1 MYYGMLY
8 NAIHVSTLKRRS
20 ELKIEK
26 RIIMEN
32 YDVIVVGA
40 SNAGGFAAAAAAER
54 GKKVLVIEKT
64 STVEHLYRHWLGGV
78 NTKAQE
84 RAGIHID
91 KNNLAQYLT
100 AFAQDNV
107 DQRLIWTWINHS
119 GEAMDWLEEKI
130 LKPKGDHL
138 YSERDAHYETL
149 INKAFPTEHHVT
161 ADDKSDD
168 KDYGN
173 YVIEYAEKHGA
184 KFRYRTK
191 LEHLIINQE
200 NRVIGVEVKNT
211 KTNEVYDIM
220 ANDAVILCTGGYG
233 ANPALVQKWN
243 PTILKKCCYTQ
254 SPRDDGS
261 GIVAAM
267 EVGAAKDDEAASI
280 IFDRGA
286 VPVGT
291 NTKDTYVIDW
301 KNPQYNLGSFMFL
314 KVNLH
319 GERFFNESAPY
330 QFDMNSLMHQP
341 GNMEVL
347 IWNEYNMDHLK
358 DYHTLGCSRVGWPGN
373 KEVPDRKAQNEQ
385 KVKDGLVQ
393 KADSIEELAEKL
405 HLPKENLV
413 KTVKRY
419 NELVKKGN
427 DDDFGKEKS
436 RLLSIEGAPYYGAWF
451 SGVLLS
457 TLDGLHINDHMQV
470 LNENGEA
477 ISGLYAAGNC
487 SGDFFW
493 GSYPDRVPGLTVSH
507 AQTFGMLAGRYAVE
521 MK

>member
-1 MYYGMLY
+1 M
-8 NAIHVSTLKRRS
+8 
-20 ELKIEK
+20 EK
-26 RIIMEN
+26 

-64 STVEHLYRHWLGGV
+64 GTVEHLYRHWLGGV
-78 NTKAQE
+78 NTRAQKRE
-84 RAGIHID
+84 GIKIN
-91 KNNLAQYLT
+91 KNELAQYLT
-100 AFAQDNV
+100 AFTQDNV
-107 DQRLIWTWINHS
+107 DQKLIWAWINNS
-119 GEAMDWLEEKI
+119 AEAMDWLEEKV
-130 LKPKGDHL
+130 LQPKGDHL
-138 YSERDAHYETL
+138 YSETDAHYETL

-161 ADDKSDD
+161 SDNKKDDKN
-168 KDYGN
+168 YGN
-173 YVIEYAEKHGA
+173 YLIEYAKKHGA
-184 KFRYRTK
+184 EFRYKIK
-191 LEHLIINQE
+191 LEHLITNKE
-200 NRVIGVEVKNT
+200 NRVVGVKVKNT
-211 KTNEVYDIM
+211 QTDEITEIG
-220 ANDAVILCTGGYG
+220 ANDGVILCTGGYG

-280 IFDRGA
+280 IFDRGLI
-286 VPVGT
+286 PVGT

-314 KVNLH
+314 KVNLK

-341 GNMEVL
+341 GNIEVL

-373 KEVPDRKAQNEQ
+373 KEVPDRKIQNEQ

-393 KADSIEELAEKL
+393 KANSIKELAIKL
-405 HLPKENLV
+405 HLPKETLV

-419 NELVKKGN
+419 NELAKEGS

-436 RLLSIEGAPYYGAWF
+436 RLLPIEGAPYYGGWF
-451 SGVLLS
+451 SGVLLA

-470 LNENGEA
+470 LDENCDPIE
-477 ISGLYAAGNC
+477 GLYAAGNC
-487 SGDFFW
+487 SGGFFW
-493 GSYPDRVPGLTVSH
+493 GSYEDRVPGLTCSH
-507 AQTFGMLAGRYAVE
+507 AQTFGRLAGKYIGE
-521 MK
+521 E